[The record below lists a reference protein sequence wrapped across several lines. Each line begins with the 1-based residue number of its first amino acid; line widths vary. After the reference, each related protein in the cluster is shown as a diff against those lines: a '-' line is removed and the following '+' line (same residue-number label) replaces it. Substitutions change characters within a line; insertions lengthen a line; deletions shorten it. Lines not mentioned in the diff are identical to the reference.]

1 MKRNASIL
9 IFAIFL
15 AVSFLTLSFAQ
26 ENQTSQNPVA
36 AQENTAVAP
45 EIPAAPAA
53 PAAPAKPAEIKA
65 VPTEWLYG
73 EINSVDIAAKTLA
86 MTYLDYDTD
95 IEKQVTVS
103 IDAKTIFEN
112 VKSLEEIK
120 PQDMVSIDYV
130 VGADGKNLAVTV
142 SVEKP
147 ESVEDLNAEGAAP
160 AEPKQEMKPAVE
172 NTAVPAAANSSSEPA
187 KGQ

>member
-1 MKRNASIL
+1 MKRNLLIL
-9 IFAIFL
+9 IFFVFL
-15 AVSFLTLSFAQ
+15 AVSFSVLSFAQ
-26 ENQTSQNPVA
+26 ENQTSQKPAA

-45 EIPAAPAA
+45 AAPSA
-53 PAAPAKPAEIKA
+53 PANPADVKP

-73 EINSVDIAAKTLA
+73 EINSVDIPAKALT

-95 IEKQVTVS
+95 IEKQATVS

-130 VGADGKNLAVTV
+130 VGADSKNLAVSI

-147 ESVEDLNAEGAAP
+147 ESAEDLNAEGAAP
-160 AEPKQEMKPAVE
+160 EEPKQGMKPAVE